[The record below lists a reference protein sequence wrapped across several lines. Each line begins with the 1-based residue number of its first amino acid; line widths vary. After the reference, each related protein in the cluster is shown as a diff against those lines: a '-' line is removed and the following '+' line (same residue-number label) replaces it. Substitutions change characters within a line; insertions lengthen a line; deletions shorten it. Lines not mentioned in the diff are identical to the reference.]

1 MTKEEKLER
10 LRQERI
16 TRQLTSKIVDSMYGD
31 RYSIIF
37 DFENQ
42 VIRDNKN
49 NRVYEDIYNEIDVSD
64 SIFSSKEFI
73 DITIEAYIECQREK
87 VEDQLYLPPE
97 MVDVMDKI
105 YNNYD
110 EKVILVCEEN
120 VTKYYIEEGREDD
133 IGSQQYVDDLDSEFE
148 MITENIYGYEC
159 IDIENRICC
168 VLDNYGLSYIYE
180 DSVQLPNTNKK
191 DYEYVDVIAN
201 SSKRLLFDE
210 ISDCDK
216 NCSLGGGITFAPT
229 KKGGGFDDSETLE
242 RGYRNVIL
250 ATMEL

>member
-16 TRQLTSKIVDSMYGD
+16 TRQLTSRIVDSMYSD
-31 RYSIIF
+31 KYAIIF

-49 NRVYEDIYNEIDVSD
+49 NRVYEDIYSEIDVSD
-64 SIFSSKEFI
+64 SIFSSEEFI
-73 DITIEAYIECQREK
+73 DITIEAYMECQREK

-97 MVDVMDKI
+97 MIDVMDKI
-105 YNNYD
+105 YNSYD
-110 EKVILVCEEN
+110 ERVILACEES
-120 VTKYYIEEGREDD
+120 VRDSYIEDGREED
-133 IGSQQYVDDLDSEFE
+133 IGSQEYVDDLDSEFE

-168 VLDNYGLSYIYE
+168 VLDNYGLTYIYE

-191 DYEYVDVIAN
+191 DYEYFDVIAN

-210 ISDCDK
+210 VSDYDK
-216 NCSLGGGITFAPT
+216 SCNLSGGLTYAPT
-229 KKGGGFDDSETLE
+229 KKGGFDDNETLE
-242 RGYRNVIL
+242 RGYRNVVL